1 MEMEKHLIGKPVPR
15 KEGRKKV
22 TGAALYVD
30 DIKFDGML
38 HGVTVRS
45 SIARGRIKSISFE
58 QPQAM
63 LRTLTQPLPEGE
75 GKEGGDSDISDQP
88 LRTLTQPLPEGEGK
102 EAAGIDFI
110 PWEEFTIVT
119 AKDIPGENY
128 VALILNDQPYLAD
141 EVVNHPEEPIV
152 LLAHHDK
159 YLLEEAR
166 RHVSIEYEEMP
177 AIFSLEDSLAQKEII
192 WGEDNVFKKFLVNKG
207 NVDDVWSQAEFIV
220 EGQYETGA
228 QEQLYI
234 EPNGAIAIANQTE
247 GVTVWGSMQ
256 CPYYVHKALIKLF
269 GLPEEKIRVIQTE
282 TGGGF
287 GGKEEYPS
295 MISGHAALLAWKS
308 GRPVKMIYDRAED
321 MVATTKRHPSRT
333 RHKTAVTKDG
343 KLLAMEIDFVIDGGA
358 YCTLSP
364 VVLSRGTIHSAGPYF
379 CPNVRIHSKA
389 VATNMPP
396 HGAFRGFGAPQSIF
410 GLELHMDKVANAI
423 GLTPEEFR
431 RRNFIKEGETT
442 ATNQVIREKVD
453 LESLM
458 KRAFELTDYQAK
470 RERFAQENQSAHSRA
485 VRAGMPALRGIGFAT
500 FMHGAGFTGS
510 GEVYL
515 QSVVGA
521 EATADGRVKILA
533 ASTEIGQGTN
543 TIFAQIASEALGIDY
558 DLIEVVQPDTGN
570 VPNSGP
576 TVASRT
582 TMIVGKLVESAV
594 LGLKQTLAGSGLLQE
609 QFTRAEFQ
617 KACAD
622 YIAKFGALKSSSQ
635 YQPPPGIRWDDEK
648 YEGDAY
654 GAFAWAVYVAEVT
667 YDPLTYEVRVD
678 DFVAVQEVGRVI
690 NPVLAAGQIEGGV
703 AQAIGYTLYEN
714 VVWQNGRMQNGQMT
728 NYIMPTA
735 ADLPPI
741 RVYFEENPYAFGPGG
756 AKGIGEL
763 PMDGPAP
770 AILNA
775 IENATGTGFNRIPLM
790 PEAMMEQVTI
800 TTA

>member
-1 MEMEKHLIGKPVPR
+1 MACASNQIGKSIPR

-22 TGAALYVD
+22 TGQALYVD
-30 DIKFDGML
+30 DLKFDNML

-45 SIARGRIKSISFE
+45 LIARGRIKSIFF
-58 QPQAM
+58 
-63 LRTLTQPLPEGE
+63 
-75 GKEGGDSDISDQP
+75 DQP
-88 LRTLTQPLPEGEGK
+88 PAT
-102 EAAGIDFI
+102 AGGSDFI
-110 PWEEFTIVT
+110 PWDEFTIVT

-141 EVVNHPEEPIV
+141 EIVNHPEEPIV
-152 LLAHHDK
+152 LLAHRDK
-159 YLLEEAR
+159 YLLEDAR
-166 RHVSIEYEEMP
+166 RNVRIDYEELP
-177 AIFSLEDSLAQKEII
+177 AIFSLQDSLAQKEII
-192 WGEDNVFKKFLVNKG
+192 WGEDNVFKKFLVDKG
-207 NVDDVWSQAEFIV
+207 NVDDAWAQADFVV
-220 EGQYETGA
+220 EGEYETGA

-234 EPNGAIAIANQTE
+234 ENNGAIAIANSDN

-256 CPYYVHKALIKLF
+256 CPYYIHKALIKLF

-295 MISGHAALLAWKS
+295 LIAGHAALLAWKS
-308 GRPVKMIYDRAED
+308 GLPVKMIYDRAED
-321 MVATTKRHPSRT
+321 MVVTTKRHPSRT

-343 KLLAMEIDFVIDGGA
+343 KLLAMEIELVIDGGA

-364 VVLSRGTIHSAGPYF
+364 AVLSRGTIHAAGPYF
-379 CPNVRIHSKA
+379 CPNVRIHSRA
-389 VATNMPP
+389 VATNVPP

-410 GLELHMDKVANAI
+410 ALERQMDKVAKTI

-431 RRNFIKEGETT
+431 RHNFIKQGEST
-442 ATNQVIREKVD
+442 ATNQVIREEVD
-453 LESLM
+453 LEGLID
-458 KRAFELTDYQAK
+458 RAFQISDYHTK
-470 RERFAQENQSAHSRA
+470 RERFAKENQSAHSRA
-485 VRAGMPALRGIGFAT
+485 LRAGMPALRGIGFAT

-521 EATADGRVKILA
+521 EGTAEGRVKLLA

-558 DLIEVVQPDTGN
+558 DLIEVAQPDTGN

-594 LGLKQTLAGSGLLQE
+594 LGLKQTLVGGGLLKE
-609 QFTRAEFQ
+609 QFTQTEFQ

-622 YIAKFGALKSSSQ
+622 YIAKFGALKSLSQ

-667 YDPLTYEVRVD
+667 YDPLTYEVHVE

-741 RVYFEENPYAFGPGG
+741 RVFFEENPYA
-756 AKGIGEL
+756 
-763 PMDGPAP
+763 
-770 AILNA
+770 
-775 IENATGTGFNRIPLM
+775 NRR
-790 PEAMMEQVTI
+790 
-800 TTA
+800 